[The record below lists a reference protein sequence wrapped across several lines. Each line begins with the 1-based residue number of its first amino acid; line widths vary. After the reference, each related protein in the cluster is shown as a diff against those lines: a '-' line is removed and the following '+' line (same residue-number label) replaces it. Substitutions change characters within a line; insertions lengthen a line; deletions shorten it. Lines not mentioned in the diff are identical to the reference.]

1 MDSEESKLIE
11 VLNTLIKESSF
22 NITSLKDLSEESNVV
37 KIMSI
42 M

>member
-11 VLNTLIKESSF
+11 VINTLTKESSF
-22 NITSLKDLSEESNVV
+22 NITLLKDLSDESNIV
-37 KIMSI
+37 KIISI